1 MKTNIIL
8 IGIGGGTGSILRYLT
23 SVYISR
29 NFSSYFPFGTFAVNV
44 IGCLIIGIAYGLS
57 VRYSAI
63 SPSVRLF
70 LTTGFCGGFTTFSAF
85 AYENVKLLE
94 QSNFTGFALYSVASF
109 VLCIAAVFAGL
120 LITKLF

>member
-23 SVYISR
+23 SLYISR
-29 NFSSYFPFGTFAVNV
+29 HFPSYFPFGTFAVNV

-94 QSNFTGFALYSVASF
+94 QSNFTGFALYSAASF

-120 LITKLF
+120 LITKLL